1 MRNYT
6 FRKQTQQDFQQR
18 VKRIDPHYHAHGSAK
33 RTAQR
38 PSRPVLSLL
47 LGFGWATL
55 LVTVARNR
63 SQIEDSLLQGTL
75 PAQYHDYVFYML
87 AGLLAISAVL
97 LAGPPRPLH
106 RAARRAP
113 RRRNSGGLLAG
124 AAAAAVL
131 AYTPADVFDTGLG
144 LLHENSGTLIQAAA
158 GSANVD
164 LASITFVSSNSLN

>member
-33 RTAQR
+33 RATQR

-97 LAGPPRPLH
+97 LAGHLVRFIVPRG
-106 RAARRAP
+106 ARH
-113 RRRNSGGLLAG
+113 GGA
-124 AAAAAVL
+124 
-131 AYTPADVFDTGLG
+131 TPAGFSPVPSPPPCWPTRPPTC
-144 LLHENSGTLIQAAA
+144 STP
-158 GSANVD
+158 GSACCTRTP
-164 LASITFVSSNSLN
+164 AP

>member
-97 LAGPPRPLH
+97 LAGHLVRFIVPRG
-106 RAARRAP
+106 ARHG
-113 RRRNSGGLLAG
+113 RRNSGGLLAG
-124 AAAAAVL
+124 AVAAAVL